1 MANISEVIE
10 EIAEYLG
17 EYFLQESIDPDLFG
31 VYSDVSAGYLYVKMD
46 LKYPQSTSYITE
58 HTIFSQKH
66 IIARVSE
73 EEILRIY
80 EQESLNDFLY
90 DYVEPNLPRID
101 GRPEPFSEKPYIILN
116 DVEYYP
122 DRLVELRT
130 KIFRASTPN
139 TTLVSIWPPPPMPLQ
154 RECGVTPYPFQKD
167 SYFESRLKVGPDFGS
182 LEDQVLRIHMSKNR
196 TSGIKSNYYVNSKYQ
211 DQPLHADR
219 LVAPF
224 IFDEY
229 NALNVEQEARI
240 AAMIDIAT
248 MKP

>member
-1 MANISEVIE
+1 MANISEVVE

-17 EYFLQESIDPDLFG
+17 EYFLQEGIDPGLFG

-46 LKYPQSTSYITE
+46 LKYPQSKAYLTE

-66 IIARVSE
+66 IIARISE
-73 EEILRIY
+73 EEILRLY
-80 EQESLNDFLY
+80 EQEKLNDFLY

-101 GRPEPFSEKPYIILN
+101 GAPEPFSEKPYIILN
-116 DVEYYP
+116 GVEYYP
-122 DRLVELRT
+122 DRWVELRT
-130 KIFRASTPN
+130 KIFRASRPN
-139 TTLVSIWPPPPMPLQ
+139 TALIATWPPPPMPLTT
-154 RECGVTPYPFQKD
+154 ECGVTPYPFEKD